1 MFEVSNQDLTQVR
14 IFLDVTG
21 IFISNK
27 KIETNVCFKYI
38 KSTIIYPTIVR
49 TQNHVKMYHLT

>member
-1 MFEVSNQDLTQVR
+1 MSEVSNQDLTQVR
-14 IFLDVTG
+14 IFLDVNG

-27 KIETNVCFKYI
+27 KIETNVYFKYI